1 MHNICKNK
9 NLCAGY
15 MFCIF
20 SKQFSTRGF
29 MSLLLGVPLPMSIIF
44 INHLVSLS
52 RGPPSWSCWRSAL
65 CRSFSASSGTVPSAS
80 VSGTDVHPTGSSP
93 RGCTGCWAGQYPAA
107 GDRWPVPVKRHHT
120 RPKHRTERKDSNQ
133 VGGSKT
139 RAELNSPRPDD
150 RGVSVALL
158 QFPTVPFS
166 NTYHDFEF
174 FVQIFARCCKRFR
187 RGVLKIPQL
196 VLHPAVEFVRILL
209 PLQMELDTD
218 GGILG

>member
-1 MHNICKNK
+1 
-9 NLCAGY
+9 

-20 SKQFSTRGF
+20 SKQLSTRRF
-29 MSLLLGVPLPMSIIF
+29 MSLLLEAPLPMSIIF

-120 RPKHRTERKDSNQ
+120 RPKHRT
-133 VGGSKT
+133 KT
-139 RAELNSPRPDD
+139 KRQQSSGRVKNACRIKFPSSGWQGDFRCIVAISHRP
-150 RGVSVALL
+150 L
-158 QFPTVPFS
+158 F
-166 NTYHDFEF
+166 
-174 FVQIFARCCKRFR
+174 
-187 RGVLKIPQL
+187 
-196 VLHPAVEFVRILL
+196 
-209 PLQMELDTD
+209 
-218 GGILG
+218 